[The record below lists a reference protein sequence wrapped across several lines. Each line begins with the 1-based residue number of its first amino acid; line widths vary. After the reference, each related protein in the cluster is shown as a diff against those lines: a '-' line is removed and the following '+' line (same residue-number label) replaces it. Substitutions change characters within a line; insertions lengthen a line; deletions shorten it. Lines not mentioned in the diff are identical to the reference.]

1 MSDVNINTSWTTVT
15 NSYKAYQNTL
25 TLYVYSGD
33 DILCG
38 VQQTPPTDGYTTSDG
53 FTSYLRGTTLQKGY
67 RGKWIKTETV
77 VNLASN
83 ITNITYYMSNKLNDY
98 DISNTRCY
106 IQFNNPYSGLPIE
119 SWELLTDD
127 NTVIA
132 SGGTLEDNTT
142 LEINFINDY
151 DTVNFKLSITLSGE
165 PSSVGYWKY
174 FPYGTTTFEF
184 SGYTWNCRCD
194 LPSGIFLTYISSSN
208 SYHNFA
214 IASNQTTAPDSTS
227 TIAFYIKQEY
237 AYSSETWQTLFTNS
251 PAVDSTT
258 GKLYRGILYTSS
270 SQWASFTR
278 QVLLNQGATGYS
290 SLSDAISNLYGTSFG
305 LSTTVLNNVTGTLLE
320 CKMFADI
327 SQTFP
332 GPNSDVEG
340 GTVGTFD
347 DTTDTVALPNL
358 PTTDGIE
365 LSDNKSVSPF
375 SIFSLTS
382 SQYEFVRKCLF
393 NTDVITNIKNFF
405 TRPIDGI
412 ISLGRFPFYAT
423 STYKSIPI
431 YIGSVKLTYSNT
443 IATGTVI
450 DRYQSI
456 NCGSVEILPYWD
468 TALDY
473 NPYTQVI
480 INLPF
485 VGRKQLNTDLVMG
498 KTINVT
504 YHVDMITGGCI
515 AYVTANNDLLE
526 QFTGNMMTVAPLSGE
541 DFSRVYGALLTSVA
555 SSTISA
561 VSSGSPATAVAG
573 AVTGV
578 ANTALH
584 SKRDFSG
591 NSSTGGS
598 TALLENLQPFIE
610 IIRPITSK
618 PRDYASYKG
627 YVSTVT
633 ELLSNCSGYTEVID
647 IHLDNIPATD
657 TEKDEISALL
667 HSGVII

>member
-25 TLYVYSGD
+25 TLYALDSNSN
-33 DILCG
+33 ILCG
-38 VQQTPPTDGYTTSDG
+38 VQQTPPTAGYTTADG
-53 FTSYLRGTTLQKGY
+53 LSTYLQGTTLNKGY
-67 RGKWIKTETV
+67 DGKWIKTS
-77 VNLASN
+77 LSSN
-83 ITNITYYMSNKLNDY
+83 TDANMTTFVYYMSNKLNDY

-106 IQFNNPYSGLPIE
+106 IQFKNTYGFPIS
-119 SWELLTDD
+119 SWALLTDD
-127 NTVIA
+127 STEIA
-132 SGGTLEDNTT
+132 SGNDISSDDY

-151 DTVNFKLSITLSGE
+151 DTVNFKLKITLSGE
-165 PSSVGYWKY
+165 PSSIGYWLY
-174 FPYGTTTFEF
+174 CPYGNSYYSFDTYNFRIYTEFPNGVFFTMIGNYWYYATFDTEAPETNIVLRGMFRQANGGSWYGGNSNYSLTPLNATWSDGGYLYRSSNNGFSGSPGSYFKQLLTYTGCNGYSTLSEALTALYGGTFGVSTTTLDN
-184 SGYTWNCRCD
+184 Y
-194 LPSGIFLTYISSSN
+194 
-208 SYHNFA
+208 
-214 IASNQTTAPDSTS
+214 
-227 TIAFYIKQEY
+227 
-237 AYSSETWQTLFTNS
+237 
-251 PAVDSTT
+251 V
-258 GKLYRGILYTSS
+258 
-270 SQWASFTR
+270 
-278 QVLLNQGATGYS
+278 
-290 SLSDAISNLYGTSFG
+290 
-305 LSTTVLNNVTGTLLE
+305 GTLLE
-320 CKMFADI
+320 CKMFSDI

-347 DTTDTVALPNL
+347 DTTDTVVLPNL

-365 LSDNKSVSPF
+365 VSDNKSVSPF

-423 STYKSIPI
+423 STYTSIPI
-431 YIGSVKLTYSNT
+431 YIGSVELTYSNT